1 MSAEAGP
8 TEVTDP
14 RTEELGAAG
23 DKMPF
28 LRLNPIVLGYL
39 IGPLA
44 FLLILALE
52 HFGVIAKY
60 SPWLWFGLFLTIALL
75 NVVADKAFDRRP
87 NASRRQIRLALHAA
101 TATAVIYMTGWGPIL
116 IPAYSIGA
124 LVTIS
129 REGSRS
135 WKSTFS
141 WSVLGV
147 TIGQTFIAVG
157 WVSCF
162 LSLRDAQAIAIMNV
176 FLLYFILHMASGTVA
191 RREVAEESARASEQS
206 LRRSEE
212 RFRALVQ
219 NSTDAILVV
228 DVNRAI
234 SYASPSVSDLLG
246 MSFEELLGAD
256 PLGYIHSREVHEVQ
270 AQIHEDLLNSSV
282 SQPIEVKMQ
291 STSGQMRDV
300 EAVVTNLLDDPAVEG
315 FVINMRDIT
324 DRKVTERLLI
334 RQAHQDGLTGLPNR
348 VSILK
353 QADVMLER
361 CRVGGKHLAVFFIDL
376 DYFKDI
382 NDTLGHETGD
392 EVLRVVAH
400 RLASRL
406 RPGET
411 LGRIGG
417 DEFVVCVEAP
427 DSEEIVGS
435 IAKRLQSALEK
446 PIAAVGQGGPLLELT
461 ISIGAAHGLPES
473 ASELLREADM
483 ALYQAKL
490 AGRDAWVTFE
500 PDMRSSALRR
510 LQLQSELA
518 TALDQCQFSLLYQ
531 PIIDIDDGQMPK
543 VEALV
548 RWEHPVRG
556 TVAPDEFIPALE
568 QSGHIVQLGA
578 WVMDEACRQAT
589 QWWSRGH
596 LVTIGINASAR
607 ELQGQ
612 DFVPGVLSAL
622 KRHRLAPEALTIEIT
637 EHGLLHATEMA
648 GRNLALLKRHG
659 IRVAIDDFGTGYSSL
674 AYLLQ
679 FDVDALK
686 IDKSFVAAME
696 HSEHAMAVVRA
707 ILQLGRTLG
716 LEVIAEGVED
726 SEQLALLRAEGCR
739 FGQGHLFSRPV
750 PASIVG
756 DRLAG
761 RWHGSETSPE
771 RAEELSFPGLWSE
784 DPQTTVSILESERQ
798 KAIDTSG

>member
-8 TEVTDP
+8 TNVSDSPTEGAREAGA
-14 RTEELGAAG
+14 RTS
-23 DKMPF
+23 F
-28 LRLNPIVLGYL
+28 LKLNPIALGYL

-44 FLLILALE
+44 FVLILALE
-52 HFGVIAKY
+52 HFGVIAQH
-60 SPWLWFGLFLTIALL
+60 SPWLWFGLFVAVALV
-75 NVVADKAFDRRP
+75 NVLADTAFARRP
-87 NASRRQIRLALHAA
+87 NAVRRQIRLAVHAA

-124 LVTIS
+124 LVTLS

-135 WKSTFS
+135 WKSTFV
-141 WSVLGV
+141 WSVVGV
-147 TIGQTFIAVG
+147 VIGQTCIALG
-157 WVSCF
+157 WISSF
-162 LSLRDAQAIAIMNV
+162 LSLRDAQAVAVMNV
-176 FLLYFILHMASGTVA
+176 FLLYFIVRMASGTVA
-191 RREVAEESARASEQS
+191 RRETAEASARGSEQS

-234 SYASPSVSDLLG
+234 TYASPSVSDLLG
-246 MSFEELLGAD
+246 LSFEEVLGAD
-256 PLGYIHSREVHEVQ
+256 PLGYIHSREVREVQ
-270 AQIHEDLLNSSV
+270 AQIHEDLLSSYV

-291 STSGQMRDV
+291 TGNGQLRDV

-348 VSILK
+348 VSVLK
-353 QADVMLER
+353 QAEVMLER
-361 CRVGGKHLAVFFIDL
+361 CRVGGTHLAVFFIDV

-427 DSEEIVGS
+427 DSEQFVGS
-435 IAKRLQSALEK
+435 IAKRLQTALEK
-446 PIAAVGQGGPLLELT
+446 PIAAVGPGGPLLELT

-518 TALDQCQFSLLYQ
+518 TALDESQFSLLYQ
-531 PIIDIDDGQMPK
+531 PIIDIEDGQMPK

-556 TVAPDEFIPALE
+556 TVPPDDFIPALE
-568 QSGHIVQLGA
+568 QSGHIVQLGR

-596 LVTIGINASAR
+596 LVTIGVNASAR

-612 DFVPGVLSAL
+612 DFVQEVLAAL
-622 KRHRLAPEALTIEIT
+622 RRHRLAPEALTIEIT
-637 EHGLLHATEMA
+637 EHGLLQATEMA
-648 GRNLALLKRHG
+648 GRNLALLKSHG
-659 IRVAIDDFGTGYSSL
+659 VRVAIDDFGTGYSSL

-679 FDVDALK
+679 FDVDVLK

-750 PASIVG
+750 PASVVG
-756 DRLAG
+756 ERLSATWSG
-761 RWHGSETSPE
+761 
-771 RAEELSFPGLWSE
+771 AEFPAKSDTELPLLGMWTE
-784 DPQTTVSILESERQ
+784 DPQATLSILEADGGR
-798 KAIDTSG
+798 AIES